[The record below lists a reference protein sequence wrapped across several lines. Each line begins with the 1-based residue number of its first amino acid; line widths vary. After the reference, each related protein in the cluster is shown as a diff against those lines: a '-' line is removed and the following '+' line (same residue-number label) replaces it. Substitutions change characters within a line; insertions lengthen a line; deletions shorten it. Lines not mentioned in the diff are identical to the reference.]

1 LKEYIEA
8 GFSEIKEQIIKNNE
22 LILNQMKD
30 ASMDSVDDNFIKVRI
45 F

>member
-1 LKEYIEA
+1 MEA

-22 LILNQMKD
+22 LISDQTKD
-30 ASMDSVDDNFIKVRI
+30 ASVDNVDDNFIKVRI